1 MSWKVGDNNLKNGK
15 VILFAG
21 DLTADGLVATVSAL
35 SRRGAAIYVQG
46 AMVIGKEARR
56 RIAAAARGTVLFDD
70 A

>member
-1 MSWKVGDNNLKNGK
+1 MKNGE

-35 SRRGAAIYVQG
+35 SRGGVAIYVQG
-46 AMVIGKEARR
+46 AMTIGKEARR
-56 RIAAAARGTVLFDD
+56 RVTAAARGTILFDD